1 MAARLPRPATLPRRL
16 ALSAGLATALGLLAG
31 CQPAAEPA
39 PVATPSPA
47 LEAAITAGP
56 RSAIFL
62 HPDGMGANT
71 WMATRLM
78 HVGPDGRLAWDQ
90 LPQVAIYVGPTSDS
104 VNQSS
109 NAGATTHAY
118 GVRAK
123 LDSYG
128 AIDGATPTA
137 ASGKAQ
143 SLMVEAKAA
152 GKMTA
157 ILNSSSL
164 TEPGTGAFLASVANR
179 DDEAEIASQILAAQP
194 DIALGGGEMF
204 FLPKG
209 TQGVHGE
216 GVREDG
222 RNLVEEAK
230 AAGYT
235 VVFNADELAALP
247 PEATKVLGLFAAEE
261 TFNEADEAGLAAAGL
276 PPFQPQAPRFDAML
290 AFILARVKSAPNGYL
305 IVGNEE
311 ATDNLSGE
319 NNVPATLEAAIGADR
334 AIALA
339 LAEAKA
345 NPSLTVVV
353 ASDSDNG
360 GMNATSDDLNE
371 PEDLPRPLPAR
382 TASGSLLDSDKGEP
396 FLTPTDANGNRIP
409 FYITWASDSD
419 SAGGTVARGIGPGAV
434 KIEGTI
440 DATQVY
446 KALYLGLFDTDL
458 DAK

>member
-1 MAARLPRPATLPRRL
+1 
-16 ALSAGLATALGLLAG
+16 
-31 CQPAAEPA
+31 
-39 PVATPSPA
+39 

-319 NNVPATLEAAIGADR
+319 NNAPATLEAAAGADR
-334 AIALA
+334 AIAIA
-339 LAEAKA
+339 LAEARA
-345 NPSLTVVV
+345 NPALTVVV

-360 GMNATSDDLNE
+360 GMNATSDDLDD
-371 PEDLPRPLPAR
+371 PKDLPRPLPTR
-382 TASGSLLDSDKGEP
+382 TATGSLLDSDHGKP
-396 FLTPTDANGNRIP
+396 FLSAADARGVRQP

-419 SAGGTVARGIGPGAV
+419 SAGGTVARGIGPGAA

-440 DATQVY
+440 DSTAIY
-446 KALYLGLFDTDL
+446 RALYLGLFGVDIE
-458 DAK
+458 

>member
-1 MAARLPRPATLPRRL
+1 MPFRPALPARL
-16 ALSAGLATALGLLAG
+16 ALAAALAVALAA
-31 CQPAAEPA
+31 CQPATDAPA
-39 PVATPSPA
+39 ASDAAAPNPA
-47 LEAAITAGP
+47 LGAATVERP

-78 HVGPDGRLAWDQ
+78 QVGPDGRLAWDQ
-90 LPQVAIYVGPTSDS
+90 LPRLAIYVGPTSDA

-118 GVRAK
+118 GVRAT

-128 AIDGATPTA
+128 TIGGVAPTA

-143 SLMVEAKAA
+143 SLMAEAKAA

-164 TEPGTGAFLASVANR
+164 TEPGTGAFLASVADR

-209 TQGVHGE
+209 VKGVHGE

-222 RNLVEEAK
+222 RNLVDEAK

-235 VVFNADELAALP
+235 VVFTADELAAVP
-247 PEATKVLGLFAAEE
+247 AEATKVLGLFAYEG
-261 TFNEADEAGLAAAGL
+261 TFNEMDEAGLAEAGL
-276 PPFQPQAPRFDAML
+276 TAFQPQAPRFDAML
-290 AFILARVKSAPNGYL
+290 AFILARVKNAPNGYF

-319 NNVPATLEAAIGADR
+319 NNAPATIEAAAGADR

-339 LAEAKA
+339 LTEAKA
-345 NPSLTVVV
+345 NPALTVVV

-360 GMNATSDDLNE
+360 GMNATSDDLND

-382 TASGSLLDSDKGEP
+382 TASGSMLDSDNGEP
-396 FLTPTDANGNRIP
+396 FLTAPDASGNRIP

-419 SAGGTVARGIGPGAV
+419 SAGGTVARGIGPGAE

-446 KALYLGLFDTDL
+446 KALYLGLFGTDL